1 MNRPDRQKL
10 VGQVS
15 GSEIYRYIPDAI
27 REAKQLRMREV
38 DVVLDVV
45 LLFDMNTFS
54 SATYAFELN
63 E

>member
-1 MNRPDRQKL
+1 MNRPGRQKL

-38 DVVLDVV
+38 DVVLDVI
-45 LLFDMNTFS
+45 LLLDTNTFS

>member
-27 REAKQLRMREV
+27 REAKQLRMRKV

>member
-1 MNRPDRQKL
+1 MNRPGRQKL

-15 GSEIYRYIPDAI
+15 GSEIYRYISDAI

-45 LLFDMNTFS
+45 LLFDTNTFS
-54 SATYAFELN
+54 SATYALT
-63 E
+63 